1 MTNRTEA
8 IQDTIETIKYNIDRA
23 KNVWGDDAV
32 TKIYDEIQKQII
44 EE

>member
-1 MTNRTEA
+1 MTSKTKA
-8 IQDTIETIKYNIDRA
+8 IQDTIETIKYNIDCA

>member
-1 MTNRTEA
+1 MINRTEA
-8 IQDTIETIKYNIDRA
+8 IQDTIETIKYNIDCA

>member
-1 MTNRTEA
+1 MINRTEA
-8 IQDTIETIKYNIDRA
+8 IQDTSETIKYNIEWA
-23 KNVWGDDAV
+23 KNVWGDGAV